1 MEGTIAEIRMFAGN
15 FAPRNWAFCAGQTMA
30 IASNTALFSLLG
42 TTYGGNGQ
50 TTFALP
56 DLRGRVPVGTGQGPG
71 LSYISLGEVA
81 GAATHTLTSTE
92 MPAHTHT
99 ATAPG
104 AARNIEIYRNA
115 ARDAG
120 LATSRIDDAISQ
132 CWVARTVVLA
142 PTDREAHD
150 VGLPY
155 FHQMQTYRAA
165 QSSAF
170 EAAVAKQK
178 NQSSLPVLCGSPDSM
193 MEDFTSLAKTGIGG
207 VIIRFRT
214 GPMPADFSNRAL
226 QLFMREIAPEI
237 SRVSELASA
246 VS

>member
-104 AARNIEIYRNA
+104 AAASTTATPGTTVAPGPAALGAGVSNNFGAATGNVAPRTIGTAGGSQPHNNMQPYLGMNYIICLYGIFPSRN
-115 ARDAG
+115 
-120 LATSRIDDAISQ
+120 
-132 CWVARTVVLA
+132 
-142 PTDREAHD
+142 
-150 VGLPY
+150 
-155 FHQMQTYRAA
+155 
-165 QSSAF
+165 
-170 EAAVAKQK
+170 
-178 NQSSLPVLCGSPDSM
+178 
-193 MEDFTSLAKTGIGG
+193 
-207 VIIRFRT
+207 
-214 GPMPADFSNRAL
+214 
-226 QLFMREIAPEI
+226 
-237 SRVSELASA
+237 
-246 VS
+246 